1 MEEAKVAGYP
11 LIEDHVWRS
20 IHDEFGKAVGV
31 YVLRLRTED
40 LTGFQTLHKLL
51 DDDPG
56 GTLYIGTSKDLA
68 GRVGAMRMIV
78 CSKYGLKGYE
88 GQSGHPVGK
97 MITPLLMSRFKPE
110 RFWIDVTPFSHETD
124 KYAHYT
130 EETRLLMEYASRYGE
145 FPSFN
150 GMKLKGSVETDSTA

>member
-1 MEEAKVAGYP
+1 MAGYP
-11 LIEDHVWRS
+11 LIEGHVWQS
-20 IHDEFGKAVGV
+20 IHDEFGKVAGI

-68 GRVGAMRMIV
+68 GRVGAMKMIV
-78 CSKYGLKGYE
+78 CSKYGMQGYE
-88 GQSGHPVGK
+88 GESGHPVGR

-110 RFWIDVTPFSHETD
+110 RFWIDVSPFRHETD
-124 KYAHYT
+124 MNAHYA
-130 EETRLLMEYASRYGE
+130 EETRFLMEYASKFGE

-150 GMKLKGSVETDSTA
+150 GMKLKNVAKVEVDSTL